1 MRTVLLGPPGAGKGT
16 QASRLTEQWGVPAIS
31 TGDIFRANVQG
42 ETELGLEAQ
51 KYMSAGALVPDE
63 VTNAMVRDRLSQD
76 EVKAGFLLDGYP
88 RNPDQAIELDTML
101 SELGVNLDV
110 AIELTVDFEAVTQ
123 RLLGRAQIEGRDD
136 DTEDV
141 IRKRLE
147 VYRVQTAPVAAYYEG
162 RGLLVQVD
170 GAGDIDDVTQA
181 ILAAVA
187 AR

>member
-16 QASRLTEQWGVPAIS
+16 QATRLTEQWGVPAIS

-42 ETELGLEAQ
+42 KTELGQQAQ
-51 KYMSAGALVPDE
+51 KFMSAGALVPDE
-63 VTNAMVRDRLSQD
+63 VTNAMVRDRLAQE
-76 EVKAGFLLDGYP
+76 EVKGGFLLDGYP
-88 RNPDQAIELDTML
+88 RNPDQAIELDTIL
-101 SELGVNLDV
+101 SDLGVSLDV
-110 AIELTVDFEAVTQ
+110 AIELRVDFEAVTQ
-123 RLLGRAQIEGRDD
+123 RLLGRAEIEGRDD

-147 VYRVQTAPVAAYYEG
+147 VYQKQTAPVAAYYEG

-170 GAGDIDDVTQA
+170 GTGNVDDVTQA

>member
-16 QASRLTEQWGVPAIS
+16 QAARLTEQWGVPAIS

-42 ETELGLEAQ
+42 KTELGQQAQ
-51 KYMSAGALVPDE
+51 KFMSAGALVPDE
-63 VTNAMVRDRLSQD
+63 VTNAMVRDRLGQD
-76 EVKAGFLLDGYP
+76 EVKSGFLLDGYP
-88 RNPDQAIELDTML
+88 RNPDQAIELDAML
-101 SELGVNLDV
+101 SDLGVTLDV

-123 RLLGRAQIEGRDD
+123 RLLGRAEVEGRDD
-136 DTEDV
+136 DAEDV
-141 IRKRLE
+141 VRKRLE
-147 VYRVQTAPVAAYYEG
+147 VYQKQTAPVAAYYEG

-170 GAGDIDDVTQA
+170 GTGDIDDVTQK